1 MNGPLVL
8 IWFTSKQIC
17 TLFGLETLD
26 LLHPQSKILQIYFVL
41 AFYFTR
47 LILKHLCKFCCVLSF
62 LYPRSVYRDQCNQML
77 KLKLAQFFISCPISD
92 YRSYCFN
99 TICFKIAQKVIKYFG
114 YFCKKIYCQELSKI
128 AQSGHSDRDS
138 KTLFATNSEIKFYGS
153 TRQQFT
159 KFICA
164 RSWTRREAQWP
175 SRWSGWFCTL
185 KSVCPN
191 VYISCPIFDRLTERK
206 FTQYH

>member
-8 IWFTSKQIC
+8 IWFTSKQATSKQIC

-26 LLHPQSKILQIYFVL
+26 LLHPQSKILQIYFVP

-77 KLKLAQFFISCPISD
+77 KLKLAQFFKSCPISD

-99 TICFKIAQKVIKYFG
+99 KICFKKSSNILATFVRRFTAKNFQKLPNLVTLIGIQKHFLQQTRKSS
-114 YFCKKIYCQELSKI
+114 FMARLVSNLLSSFVQDLEQEGKRNGQVDEVADFVLWS
-128 AQSGHSDRDS
+128 QCDQMF
-138 KTLFATNSEIKFYGS
+138 TLAVQY
-153 TRQQFT
+153 
-159 KFICA
+159 
-164 RSWTRREAQWP
+164 
-175 SRWSGWFCTL
+175 
-185 KSVCPN
+185 
-191 VYISCPIFDRLTERK
+191 LTV
-206 FTQYH
+206 